1 MNWILALLAF
11 AGLMTILSTIVYI
24 IVEAL
29 HKGFSLRKAGL
40 SEMLRSLH
48 DHVITPMEQD
58 DPSFV
63 PTTKQTPKH
72 SQNAVEFAKA
82 VQQSPTYAGRQKWY
96 SPSNWGLGLNQRK
109 FENLNRRQLVEQLAQ
124 TEFGQALARKHR
136 SRIEFA
142 LGRIAYEFDRFG
154 EAQSAYFKRRA
165 KVLSGIVAFLF
176 VVVAN
181 VNVIDIYLYLARDDQ
196 ALNATLSAL
205 DADNPEDFRRL
216 QSNIEDNARKFTE
229 QLEADNL
236 TSQEAITAARD
247 LQFYLT
253 ELQGGLNLPVGRDYF
268 PYCAD
273 EMIDSGRCS
282 IKETGDDGTAQ
293 LVSNPNSF
301 ELFGTMPIE
310 GVPEPIARM
319 AHNWQTGLYWIFC
332 MIASAGLLAL
342 GAPFWFDLFNKTA
355 SYVGAVA
362 AGRAVSGRENR
373 KTEPAV
379 ADILKDDLKRSEN
392 PDVREMADALLIASG
407 VSQSNLPPRE
417 VIGTKLG
424 RSSAEAT
431 SDGPALGVSQAAMEY
446 TSLPE
451 NKTAEPTPDARQS
464 QADNAAVS
472 TVTSP
477 RASAIRGVRGNWKG
491 R

>member
-58 DPSFV
+58 EQSFV
-63 PTTKQTPKH
+63 PTAKEKPKH
-72 SQNAVEFAKA
+72 SQDAVEFAKA

-96 SPSNWGLGLNQRK
+96 SPSNWGLGLNERK

-136 SRIEFA
+136 SHIEFA

-165 KVLSGIVAFLF
+165 KVLSGIVALLF

-181 VNVIDIYLYLARDDQ
+181 VNVIDIYLYLARNDQ
-196 ALNATLSAL
+196 ALNATLAAL
-205 DADNPEDFRRL
+205 DADNSEDFRRL

-229 QLEADNL
+229 QLESDNL
-236 TSQEAITAARD
+236 TSQEALTAARD

-273 EMIDSGRCS
+273 ALVDSGRCS
-282 IKETGDDGTAQ
+282 ITEESADGTAT
-293 LVSNPNSF
+293 LVSSPNRF
-301 ELFGTMPIE
+301 ELFGTIPVQ

-342 GAPFWFDLFNKTA
+342 GAPFWYDLFNKTA
-355 SYVGAVA
+355 SYVGSVA
-362 AGRAVSGRENR
+362 AGRAVSARENR
-373 KTEPAV
+373 KTEQTV
-379 ADILKDDLKRSEN
+379 ADIPKDDLNRSEN
-392 PDVREMADALLIASG
+392 PDVHEMADALLIASG

-417 VIGTKLG
+417 IIGAKLG

-431 SDGPALGVSQAAMEY
+431 SDGPAVAVNVTM
-446 TSLPE
+446 
-451 NKTAEPTPDARQS
+451 AEPTSSADANRAQPTPVATPS
-464 QADNAAVS
+464 QPHNAAHSVIIP
-472 TVTSP
+472 P
-477 RASAIRGVRGNWKG
+477 RARVIRGVRGNWKG